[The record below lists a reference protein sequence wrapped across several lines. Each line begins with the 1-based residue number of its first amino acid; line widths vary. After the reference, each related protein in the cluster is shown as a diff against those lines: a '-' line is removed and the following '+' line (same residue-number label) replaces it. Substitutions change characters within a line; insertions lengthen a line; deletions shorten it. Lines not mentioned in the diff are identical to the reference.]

1 MAIPSNLII
10 VDYSRRLNK
19 WIDINILSIFEE
31 ILRWKT
37 KWIPSPNFKK
47 ENYRYV
53 SEFFKNERK
62 RGRKKIF
69 QQFPINEIYDV

>member
-31 ILRWKT
+31 IVRWKT
-37 KWIPSPNFKK
+37 KLIPSLNFKK